1 MYDLLQTAVAAHGGL
16 GRWRASAGIIITEGS
31 PGDSRAQPEKQA
43 AAREGEL
50 RGHLGG
56 VHVKGALFEY
66 AEGGAVFL
74 DEFAPVA
81 GA

>member
-16 GRWRASAGIIITEGS
+16 GR

-66 AEGGAVFL
+66 ADGGAVFL